1 MLLRNISHI
10 SQPFIHT
17 YLTHQGSRGCVSVCV
32 GGVCVYWS
40 GEERVSE
47 RQAKAMFTH
56 FDDVHIIK

>member
-1 MLLRNISHI
+1 M
-10 SQPFIHT
+10 
-17 YLTHQGSRGCVSVCV
+17 